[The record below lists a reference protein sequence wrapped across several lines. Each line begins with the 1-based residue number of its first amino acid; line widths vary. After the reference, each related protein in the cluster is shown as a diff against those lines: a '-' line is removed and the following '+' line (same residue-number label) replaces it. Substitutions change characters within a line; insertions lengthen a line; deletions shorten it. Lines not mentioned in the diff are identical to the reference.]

1 MTQKHTRVVAIY
13 PGSFDP
19 ITTGHL
25 DVIERGSRL
34 FDRLIVS
41 VLHNEA
47 KSPLF
52 KVKDRIEMLTES
64 VRPFSNVEV
73 NSFNGLLADFA
84 LSQNASVILRGI
96 RAISDYENELQMAL
110 MNRRLHPGL
119 ETVFLLAGEA
129 FSFISSRL
137 VKEVVGLGG
146 NVEGLVPP
154 LVEQRLRE
162 RLRKAARAGHLGIG
176 PQ

>member
-1 MTQKHTRVVAIY
+1 MTKKHTRVVAIY

-19 ITTGHL
+19 ITNGHL
-25 DVIERGSRL
+25 DVIERGSHL

-52 KVKDRIEMLTES
+52 SVQDRVEMLTES
-64 VRPFSNVEV
+64 VRPFANVEV
-73 NSFNGLLADFA
+73 DSFSGLLADYA
-84 LSQNASVILRGI
+84 LKREASVILRGI

-110 MNRRLHPGL
+110 MNRRLQPGL

-137 VKEVVGLGG
+137 VKEVIGLGG
-146 NVEGLVPP
+146 NIAGLVPA

-162 RLRKAARAGHLGIG
+162 RLRQPLALTQTK
-176 PQ
+176 